1 MGWWRN
7 WLAHRTVTAVVAGS
21 SPVHP
26 VFQENFMDYKA
37 LLLKYME
44 YISESEGSDFTGRTL
59 EFSNLFSNDEKTELR
74 SLSKVNSYK
83 DNSKPKIRKK

>member
-1 MGWWRN
+1 
-7 WLAHRTVTAVVAGS
+7 VVAQLVSAPHCHCGGCGFES
-21 SPVHP
+21 RPSR
-26 VFQENFMDYKA
+26 FQENFMDYKA

-83 DNSKPKIRKK
+83 DNSKPKIRKG